1 MSSTSS
7 PRFEPSYQF
16 QPASAVLDQNS
27 FATPQ
32 ISAKNIKPEDFTK
45 PFCDFM
51 TENPTVFHAV
61 DYFKQ
66 ELSAAGYTEVSQ
78 GPMTTSPGERRADV

>member
-1 MSSTSS
+1 MSTTSS
-7 PRFEPSYQF
+7 PRFEPSYQS
-16 QPASAVLDQNS
+16 QPASA
-27 FATPQ
+27 PQ
-32 ISAKNIKPEDFTK
+32 ISAKDIKPEDFTK

-66 ELSAAGYTEVSQ
+66 KLSAAGYSEVSQ
-78 GPMTTSPGERRADV
+78 RVPMT